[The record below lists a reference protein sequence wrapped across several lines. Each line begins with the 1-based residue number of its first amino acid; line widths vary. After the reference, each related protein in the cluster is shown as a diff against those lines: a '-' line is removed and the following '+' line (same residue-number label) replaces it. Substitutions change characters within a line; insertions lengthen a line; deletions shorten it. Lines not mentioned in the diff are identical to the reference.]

1 MMNCFFAR
9 NPVLV
14 WIMLAGSG
22 PYDVWVGE
30 LLYSGFAHAGIGFNW
45 TGWLLMKLCIV
56 LWITQYLILHQELAY
71 LICRSASCMKPFRTG
86 HK

>member
-1 MMNCFFAR
+1 MNFR
-9 NPVLV
+9 VQHNIPMKNKL
-14 WIMLAGSG
+14 MRLLDQAGSG

-56 LWITQYLILHQELAY
+56 LWITQYLILHQVIVSY
-71 LICRSASCMKPFRTG
+71 LQKCQLYEAL
-86 HK
+86 